1 MAAPN
6 SEPTAQITN
15 IYTDGACSGNPGPG
29 GWGTRIEFSD
39 GQVQELGGA
48 ERATTNNRM
57 ELQAAIAALEYVQNW
72 EPIDTITL
80 HSDSQYVL
88 KGITQW
94 IKGWKRKG
102 WKTAQG
108 KAVLNKDLWQ
118 ALDGLNSPTIRWQHV
133 KGHAGNPGNER
144 CDAIATGFAAGR
156 PPRLSQ
162 RKASSAKSGGESQAA
177 DATQSADMKTS
188 ASESEQNVLKEQ
200 GSSKFVDNSSFSAAE
215 HTNSPE
221 YTLALDDAASSVDIL
236 TENSM
241 DQDRSQSYDSS
252 GSLPREARVA
262 QVRNMVETLN
272 MADEIADKGFLIS
285 SSELADLMDVNASA
299 VTSRGEQWVWR
310 NWVVSRVRREG
321 NQILWQLERVD

>member
-1 MAAPN
+1 MAVPS

-48 ERATTNNRM
+48 EGATTNNRM
-57 ELQAAIAALEYVQNW
+57 ELQAAIAALEYVQDW
-72 EPIDTITL
+72 EPTDTITL

-108 KAVLNKDLWQ
+108 KPVLNKDLWQ
-118 ALDGLNSPTIRWQHV
+118 VLDGLNSPTIRWQHV

-144 CDAIATGFAAGR
+144 CDAIATGFAAAR
-156 PPRLSQ
+156 PPRLAQ
-162 RKASSAKSGGESQAA
+162 RQASSAKRG
-177 DATQSADMKTS
+177 DTPKATGIEGPEIKANT
-188 ASESEQNVLKEQ
+188 AESEQNVPKEQ

-215 HTNSPE
+215 YTKSPE
-221 YTLALDDAASSVDIL
+221 YTLALSDAASSVDIL